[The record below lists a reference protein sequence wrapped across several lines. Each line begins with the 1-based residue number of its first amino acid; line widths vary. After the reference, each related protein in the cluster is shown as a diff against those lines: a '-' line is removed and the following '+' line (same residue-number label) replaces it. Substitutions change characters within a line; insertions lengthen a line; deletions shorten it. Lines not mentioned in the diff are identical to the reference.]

1 MNLKNILVKVSGD
14 LIERK
19 EVLDEIKDLA
29 NQNSNKIDLI
39 YGFGTRLS
47 KELDEKGIHY
57 EFRDG
62 IRDTTSKGLKAAF
75 RISEEIREKL
85 EKEFAD
91 YNFQLISPVKV
102 INGNITNTNS
112 DEILM
117 KEGKNYDKI
126 IVYALEGKDK
136 SKFIEKFRERVEIKY
151 KK

>member
-1 MNLKNILVKVSGD
+1 MTIEKIILKVSGD

-19 EVLDEIKDLA
+19 EVLDEIKNFA
-29 NQNSNKIDLI
+29 EQNSSKIDLI

-47 KELDEKGIHY
+47 KELDERKIHY

-62 IRDTTSKGLKAAF
+62 IRHTTSKGLKAAF

-85 EKEFAD
+85 EKEFGE
-91 YNFQLISPVKV
+91 YNFHLFSPVKV
-102 INGNITNTNS
+102 INSSITNTNS

-117 KEGKNYDKI
+117 KKGKSYDKI
-126 IVYALEGKDK
+126 IIYALEGKDK
-136 SKFIEKFRERVEIKY
+136 SKFIEKFGEKVEIKY